1 MPSIFNPK
9 DNSLLTERLSKL
21 KPDAQPKWGVMNAE
35 QMMAHCLSPIEVA
48 FGNMTLKSNIFM
60 RIIGKLYKNKILQS
74 PRFKKNSPTVPEFV
88 KKGNYDFEKTK
99 GALIK
104 AIESFAE
111 NGHSVIKNTKH
122 PFFGNM
128 TYEEWD
134 QLQWKHLDHHFRQFD
149 V

>member
-1 MPSIFNPK
+1 MPSIFNSK
-9 DNSLLTERLSKL
+9 HNIELIERLSKL
-21 KPDAQPKWGVMNAE
+21 KPGAQPQWGVMNAE

-88 KKGNYDFEKTK
+88 KKGNYDFETTK

-104 AIESFAE
+104 AIESFSR

-149 V
+149 L